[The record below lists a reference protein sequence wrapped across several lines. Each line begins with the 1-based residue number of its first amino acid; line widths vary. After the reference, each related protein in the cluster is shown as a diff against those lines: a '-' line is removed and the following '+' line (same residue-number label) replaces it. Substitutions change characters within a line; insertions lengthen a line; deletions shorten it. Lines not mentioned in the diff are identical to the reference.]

1 MRVLATSALACAL
14 VTGLS
19 ATAEERPLHDRLRS
33 CLELKDMTKE
43 RLVCYDAILPP
54 QTKPK
59 AVPAKV
65 VTDCRFSKD
74 ENERLTCFNQ
84 FAEKPAKPEA
94 PKATPAAPKPVEPT
108 FAQTCCPEGCAPEA
122 NRCVTTGPLW
132 TRCIPIAC
140 AEGSR
145 RPSAGS
151 SGPTREHRKSAVL
164 ARPLRTARAY
174 VAPRQIPP
182 QCPLMNPTKAQVD
195 EATNQCVKTLTESA
209 QLWDCLFE
217 DDAGRAE
224 NKRTGLSCPDRQ
236 AALAKQCL
244 KRCANYASDTT
255 HLVCTGSYPN
265 TVWHISFGDISGYTG
280 NSARVDLCGP
290 RLRASASRAQ

>member
-1 MRVLATSALACAL
+1 MIRMFIFDDFGGRIGSAWRRTNFPPHIGVNEGNGMGYLKLVILVLAYAL
-14 VTGLS
+14 
-19 ATAEERPLHDRLRS
+19 
-33 CLELKDMTKE
+33 
-43 RLVCYDAILPP
+43 ILP
-54 QTKPK
+54 
-59 AVPAKV
+59 A
-65 VTDCRFSKD
+65 
-74 ENERLTCFNQ
+74 
-84 FAEKPAKPEA
+84 
-94 PKATPAAPKPVEPT
+94 
-108 FAQTCCPEGCAPEA
+108 FAQTCCPAGCAPEA

-140 AEGSR
+140 AGGSR
-145 RPSAGS
+145 RPSAES

-195 EATNQCVKTLTESA
+195 EATNQCVKALTGSA
-209 QLWDCLFE
+209 QLWGCFFE

-224 NKRTGLSCPDRQ
+224 DKRTGLSCPDRQ

-265 TVWHISFGDISGYTG
+265 TVWHISFGDISGDTG
-280 NSARVDLCGP
+280 DSARVDLCGP
-290 RLRASASRAQ
+290 RLRASASSRLQ

>member
-1 MRVLATSALACAL
+1 MRRSRSMVPEAGQDIYPVCLYGGRLRRACGRLPKRILAGIDPQPHNAARAERKWQWDISKLAILVLAYALI
-14 VTGLS
+14 S
-19 ATAEERPLHDRLRS
+19 S
-33 CLELKDMTKE
+33 
-43 RLVCYDAILPP
+43 
-54 QTKPK
+54 
-59 AVPAKV
+59 PA
-65 VTDCRFSKD
+65 
-74 ENERLTCFNQ
+74 
-84 FAEKPAKPEA
+84 
-94 PKATPAAPKPVEPT
+94 
-108 FAQTCCPEGCAPEA
+108 FAQTCCPAGCAPEA

-145 RPSAGS
+145 GPFAGS
-151 SGPTREHRKSAVL
+151 SGSTREHRKSAVL
-164 ARPLRTARAY
+164 ARPLRTARTY

-182 QCPLMNPTKAQVD
+182 HCPLMNPTKAQID
-195 EATNQCVKTLTESA
+195 EATNQCVNALIRSA
-209 QLWDCLFE
+209 QLRDCFFE

-224 NKRTGLSCPDRQ
+224 DKRTGLSCPDRQ

-265 TVWHISFGDISGYTG
+265 TVWHISFGDISGDTG

-290 RLRASASRAQ
+290 PLRSIFAKKPPPG